1 MFRLAGT
8 LTASH
13 LMSGWVEVQKAMA
26 KDLAQTQF
34 QVDAEAKK
42 KALNKVSKLAEREG
56 RGQRAGVITIGSLTA
71 SGLHRQGLHR
81 QNTDPGP
88 QETQPTLTSV

>member
-34 QVDAEAKK
+34 QADAEAKK
-42 KALNKVSKLAEREG
+42 KALNKVS
-56 RGQRAGVITIGSLTA
+56 
-71 SGLHRQGLHR
+71 
-81 QNTDPGP
+81 
-88 QETQPTLTSV
+88 